1 MNIEI
6 RDLMLRA
13 NEIRRL
19 AIDMIYNAQSGHPGG
34 SLSSADIL
42 SALYFKVLRVD
53 PKNPL
58 WEERDRFVLSKGH
71 ASAAYYAALALR
83 GFFPLE
89 DLKTFRRIGSMLQ
102 GHPTIHVPGVD
113 MTTGSLGQ
121 GFSNSLG
128 MALSAKIDKK
138 DYLVY
143 VLLGDGECNEG
154 IVWEAALSAAHNNL
168 DNLIAILDRNM
179 YQLDGATE
187 KILSLEPLQ
196 DKFRAFGWNVF
207 NVDGHNIEEIL
218 NAIDMAKRR
227 NGKPNMIIA
236 RTIKGKGVSFMENTH
251 EFHGKAPNKEQ
262 YERAIKE
269 LDEIEHKIK
278 GADPNE

>member
-89 DLKTFRRIGSMLQ
+89 DLKTFRKIGSMLQ

-154 IVWEAALSAAHNNL
+154 IVWEAA
-168 DNLIAILDRNM
+168 
-179 YQLDGATE
+179 
-187 KILSLEPLQ
+187 
-196 DKFRAFGWNVF
+196 
-207 NVDGHNIEEIL
+207 
-218 NAIDMAKRR
+218 
-227 NGKPNMIIA
+227 
-236 RTIKGKGVSFMENTH
+236 
-251 EFHGKAPNKEQ
+251 
-262 YERAIKE
+262 
-269 LDEIEHKIK
+269 
-278 GADPNE
+278 

>member
-1 MNIEI
+1 
-6 RDLMLRA
+6 
-13 NEIRRL
+13 
-19 AIDMIYNAQSGHPGG
+19 
-34 SLSSADIL
+34 
-42 SALYFKVLRVD
+42 
-53 PKNPL
+53 
-58 WEERDRFVLSKGH
+58 
-71 ASAAYYAALALR
+71 
-83 GFFPLE
+83 
-89 DLKTFRRIGSMLQ
+89 
-102 GHPTIHVPGVD
+102 
-113 MTTGSLGQ
+113 
-121 GFSNSLG
+121 
-128 MALSAKIDKK
+128 
-138 DYLVY
+138 
-143 VLLGDGECNEG
+143 
-154 IVWEAALSAAHNNL
+154 
-168 DNLIAILDRNM
+168 IAILDRNM

>member
-89 DLKTFRRIGSMLQ
+89 DLKTFRKIGSMLQ

-168 DNLIAILDRNM
+168 DNIIAILDRNM

>member
-13 NEIRRL
+13 NEIRKL

-53 PKNPL
+53 PKNPR

-89 DLKTFRRIGSMLQ
+89 DLKTFRKIGSMLQ

-196 DKFRAFGWNVF
+196 DKFKAFGWNVF

-236 RTIKGKGVSFMENTH
+236 RTIKGKGVSFMKTRMNSM
-251 EFHGKAPNKEQ
+251 
-262 YERAIKE
+262 ERHQIRNSM
-269 LDEIEHKIK
+269 K
-278 GADPNE
+278 GH